1 MGDWY
6 VSILN
11 SAHCSV
17 VLTGESFCQLLFKI
31 QFSWILFSIKES
43 IGWLFFRKEQILG
56 DKDYILLLVL
66 PQGIFYVH
74 FYPASHG
81 NRVATL

>member
-1 MGDWY
+1 MLMGK
-6 VSILN
+6 
-11 SAHCSV
+11 
-17 VLTGESFCQLLFKI
+17 SFCQLLLEI
-31 QFSWILFSIKES
+31 QFSLILFSIKKN

-56 DKDYILLLVL
+56 DKDYILILVL

-81 NRVATL
+81 NHVSTL